1 MLIILFNDV
10 KRHYKT
16 LPTQIHACT
25 MAFPNTCAIRMS
37 EALVAAKPEV
47 LAIFKRS
54 GKNVCPH
61 GYVRGAQD
69 IASVLARPDL
79 LGPRT
84 LGFERPVTMPPKLQ
98 GQHGIISFMNI
109 PTYAGQGHIDLWD
122 GTRTVG
128 PNSEYWDASPIWF
141 WRLA

>member
-1 MLIILFNDV
+1 MLIITFNDV

-16 LPTQIHACT
+16 LPTQIHSCT

-37 EALVAAKPEV
+37 EALGAAKPEV

-61 GYVRGAQD
+61 GYIRGAQD
-69 IASVLARPDL
+69 VAGVLARPNL
-79 LGPRT
+79 LGSRT
-84 LGFERPVTMPPKLQ
+84 MGFERPGTMPPKLQ

-109 PTYAGQGHIDLWD
+109 PTYSGQGHIDLWD
-122 GTRTVG
+122 GSRTVG

-141 WRLA
+141 WQLV